1 MSLTGIGVLLIGIAF
16 LILSIYLA
24 RVLKNTASILEGVGR
39 TVDHLPNQLDDVLHE
54 TGKMIQNSND
64 TLADVNEKLGTLTP
78 LFQIVGDVGE
88 STRKLA
94 SSANDIAGAVKK
106 KAQSVDEETRN
117 KRLDGLYGASAL
129 VYYVIRN
136 SRNHKKDYMLRP
148 SPSSLYISGEQR
160 VFDIDRMKEEAKE
173 AAREGKYVI
182 SDK

>member
-16 LILSIYLA
+16 LILSMYLA

-94 SSANDIAGAVKK
+94 SSANDFAGSIKK
-106 KAQSVDEETRN
+106 KTQSVDEDTRN
-117 KRLDGLYGASAL
+117 KRLGGLYGTSAL
-129 VYYVIRN
+129 VYYAIRN
-136 SRNHKKDYMLRP
+136 GKERKKGSLKR
-148 SPSSLYISGEQR
+148 PSSLYVSGEQH

-173 AAREGKYVI
+173 AAREGKYVS

>member
-24 RVLKNTASILEGVGR
+24 KVLSNTASILEGVSQ
-39 TVDHLPNQLDDVLHE
+39 TVNQLPNQLDGVLHE

-94 SSANDIAGAVKK
+94 SSANDFAGSIRKK
-106 KAQSVDEETRN
+106 GQSIDEETRN
-117 KRLDGLYGASAL
+117 KRLGGLYGTSAL
-129 VYYVIRN
+129 VYYAVQN
-136 SRNHKKDYMLRP
+136 GKKRRKGSLLR
-148 SPSSLYISGEQR
+148 PSSLYIAGEQR

-173 AAREGKYVI
+173 AAREGKYVG